1 MTEESHPCSIFQ
13 DAVDAA
19 VVEFQALL
27 VQADEL
33 MDALIVADQLVIDRM
48 EALQNCL
55 AENPMNR
62 SIPTMARNN
71 SDRAEKLK
79 KVMDIMSR

>member
-19 VVEFQALL
+19 NADFQALL
-27 VQADEL
+27 VEVDDLLDRLVA
-33 MDALIVADQLVIDRM
+33 ADQLVIDRM

-55 AENPMNR
+55 QENPMNR
-62 SIPTMARNN
+62 SMPTMARNN
-71 SDRAEKLK
+71 SERVEKIQRLLK
-79 KVMDIMSR
+79 IVTK